1 MALSA
6 EVLDALL
13 ASGATAEMIVAV
25 VKADLVAS
33 DRARVDRRTAAA
45 ERQRRCRA
53 RKRQSRDVSQP
64 VTPVTRDACDLPPK
78 SIYQTPHDIPPTP
91 LEPVTGVTQP
101 SLVLV
106 EPSQGA
112 AEGSG
117 SNASVQPPGA
127 PHIVRLRTIL
137 LERHGTATFRSWFEH
152 LEWQVEGHTLTV
164 TAPSPFVM
172 DHVRNFMLG
181 KVREAAR
188 AAIGRDVEIMFTVKA
203 QAA

>member
-91 LEPVTGVTQP
+91 LEPVTGVTRP

-117 SNASVQPPGA
+117 SNASASPPGDQRV
-127 PHIVRLRTIL
+127 VRLRTIL
-137 LERHGTATFRSWFEH
+137 LERHGGATFRSWFERLDWH
-152 LEWQVEGHTLTV
+152 IDGHTLTV
-164 TAPSPFVM
+164 IAPDGLTM
-172 DHVRNFMLG
+172 DWVRNRLLG
-181 KVREAAR
+181 KVNAAAR
-188 AAIGRDVEIMFTVKA
+188 AAMGRDVEIMFTVKA
-203 QAA
+203 RAA